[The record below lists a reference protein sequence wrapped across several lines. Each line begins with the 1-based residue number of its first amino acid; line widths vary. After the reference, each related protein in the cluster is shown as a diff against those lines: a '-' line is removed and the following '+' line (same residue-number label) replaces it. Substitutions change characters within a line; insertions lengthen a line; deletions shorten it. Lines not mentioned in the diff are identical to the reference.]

1 MNRSSF
7 LRDDLYVCYAPSQAD
22 VVVFQAIAS
31 SHDVKKYPQAARWWA
46 HIKSWESEHA
56 SLPGEKKE
64 LSSYGPAKEST
75 SAPAAAAGG
84 DDDDEIDLFGSD
96 DKEVDEAAEKLKAT
110 WDGQDSSH
118 PANDCRTPIRLR
130 KGTRYEDVYPSTLA
144 SSENNDGPS
153 TSLHLA
159 SPESPFKLQEYIA
172 NLVRADPH
180 AVDRIIDSQTTAGVW
195 RNRRFWRIDS
205 QTFGGKKIGDLDV
218 PGRSADGPQD
228 VLDVWESILQFLG
241 VD

>member
-1 MNRSSF
+1 M
-7 LRDDLYVCYAPSQAD
+7 PP
-22 VVVFQAIAS
+22 FQARRRNYPPTVLPRNPPRLVSPAQLHSLKSLFHVNSNRFS
-31 SHDVKKYPQAARWWA
+31 SLAA
-46 HIKSWESEHA
+46 
-56 SLPGEKKE
+56 
-64 LSSYGPAKEST
+64 
-75 SAPAAAAGG
+75 AAAAGG

-144 SSENNDGPS
+144 SLENNDGPS

-172 NLVRADPH
+172 DLVRADPH

-195 RNRRFWRIDS
+195 RSSTPKETDG
-205 QTFGGKKIGDLDV
+205 FGGSTPKLSGEKKIEDLDV